1 MKFNK
6 ATKEVRFK
14 KVLNFISIFAAAFVL
29 GGCAAKA
36 KFDVPQIVNFDKR
49 EFEVISQS
57 GSNLLY
63 ISHEKDDF
71 YFTMINSMGTPL
83 ARRVLRPSGEFE
95 TIGFLPPNSA
105 YNELFVKVLNIV
117 KSNQK
122 EAVITANNENFKVR
136 ALDIR

>member
-1 MKFNK
+1 MRLK
-6 ATKEVRFK
+6 R
-14 KVLNFISIFAAAFVL
+14 VLNFLFIFVTAIML
-29 GGCAAKA
+29 YGCAAKA

-63 ISHEKDDF
+63 VSHEKEDY

-83 ARRVLRPSGEFE
+83 ARRVLRPSGKFE
-95 TIGFLPPNSA
+95 AIGFLPPNSA

>member
-1 MKFNK
+1 MQ
-6 ATKEVRFK
+6 FK
-14 KVLNFISIFAAAFVL
+14 KVLNFISIFAVSFVL

-49 EFEVISQS
+49 EFEVASQS

-63 ISHEKDDF
+63 ISHEKEDF

-95 TIGFLPPNSA
+95 AIGFLPPNST

>member
-1 MKFNK
+1 MQ
-6 ATKEVRFK
+6 FK
-14 KVLNFISIFAAAFVL
+14 KVLNFISIFAVSFVL

-63 ISHEKDDF
+63 ISHEKEDF

-95 TIGFLPPNSA
+95 AIGFLPPNSA
-105 YNELFVKVLNIV
+105 YNELFIKVLSIV

-122 EAVITANNENFKVR
+122 EAVIVVNNENFKVR
-136 ALDIR
+136 SLDIR

>member
-1 MKFNK
+1 M
-6 ATKEVRFK
+6 RFK
-14 KVLNFISIFAAAFVL
+14 KVLNFISIFAVSFVL

-49 EFEVISQS
+49 EFEVISKS

-63 ISHEKDDF
+63 ISHEKEDF

-95 TIGFLPPNSA
+95 AIGFLPPNST
-105 YNELFVKVLNIV
+105 YNELFVKVLGAI

-122 EAVITANNENFKVR
+122 EAVIAVNNENFKVR

>member
-1 MKFNK
+1 MS
-6 ATKEVRFK
+6 FK
-14 KVLNFISIFAAAFVL
+14 KVLKFISIFAAAFVL

-63 ISHEKDDF
+63 ISHEKEDF

-105 YNELFVKVLNIV
+105 YNELFAKVLNIV

>member
-1 MKFNK
+1 MS
-6 ATKEVRFK
+6 FK
-14 KVLNFISIFAAAFVL
+14 KVLKFISIFAVAFAL

-49 EFEVISQS
+49 EFEVISQN

-63 ISHEKDDF
+63 ISHEKEDY

-83 ARRVLRPSGEFE
+83 ARRVLRPNGEFE
-95 TIGFLPPNSA
+95 AIGFLPPNSA
-105 YNELFVKVLNIV
+105 YNELFVKILGAI

-122 EAVITANNENFKVR
+122 EAVIVVKNENFKVR
-136 ALDIR
+136 ALGIR

>member
-1 MKFNK
+1 MRLKRAFKFLLIFT
-6 ATKEVRFK
+6 AT
-14 KVLNFISIFAAAFVL
+14 IFFC
-29 GGCAAKA
+29 GCAAKA
-36 KFDVPQIVNFDKR
+36 KFYVPQIVNFDKR

-63 ISHEKDDF
+63 ISHEKEDF

-83 ARRVLRPSGEFE
+83 ARRVLKDGMFANL
-95 TIGFLPPNSA
+95 GFLPPNSA

>member
-1 MKFNK
+1 M
-6 ATKEVRFK
+6 
-14 KVLNFISIFAAAFVL
+14 AAFVL
-29 GGCAAKA
+29 YGCAAKA
-36 KFDVPQIVNFDKR
+36 KFDVPQIINFDKR

-63 ISHEKDDF
+63 ISHEKEDF

-95 TIGFLPPNSA
+95 AVGFLPPNSA
-105 YNELFVKVLNIV
+105 YNELFVKILGTI

-122 EAVITANNENFKVR
+122 EAVIVVNNENFKVR
-136 ALDIR
+136 SLDIR

>member
-1 MKFNK
+1 MS
-6 ATKEVRFK
+6 FK
-14 KVLNFISIFAAAFVL
+14 KVLSFISIFAAAFVL

-49 EFEVISQS
+49 EFEVTSQS

-63 ISHEKDDF
+63 ISHEKEDY

-83 ARRVLRPSGEFE
+83 ARRVLRPNGEFE
-95 TIGFLPPNSA
+95 TVGFLPPNSA
-105 YNELFVKVLNIV
+105 YNELFVKILGTI

-122 EAVITANNENFKVR
+122 EAVIVVNNENFKVR

>member
-1 MKFNK
+1 MS
-6 ATKEVRFK
+6 FK
-14 KVLNFISIFAAAFVL
+14 KVLKFISIFAAAFVL

-49 EFEVISQS
+49 EFEVTSQS

-63 ISHEKDDF
+63 ISHEKEDF

-105 YNELFVKVLNIV
+105 YNELFAKVLNIV

>member
-1 MKFNK
+1 MS
-6 ATKEVRFK
+6 FK
-14 KVLNFISIFAAAFVL
+14 KVLKFISIFAAVFVL

-63 ISHEKDDF
+63 ISHEKEDF
-71 YFTMINSMGTPL
+71 YFTMMNSMGTPL

-95 TIGFLPPNSA
+95 TIGFLPPNST

-122 EAVITANNENFKVR
+122 EAVITVNNENFKVR

>member
-1 MKFNK
+1 MG
-6 ATKEVRFK
+6 FK
-14 KVLNFISIFAAAFVL
+14 KVLKFISIFAAAFAL

-49 EFEVISQS
+49 EFEVTSQS

-63 ISHEKDDF
+63 ISHEKEDF

-95 TIGFLPPNSA
+95 AIGFLPPNST

>member
-1 MKFNK
+1 M
-6 ATKEVRFK
+6 EFK
-14 KVLNFISIFAAAFVL
+14 KVLNFLSIFMAAFVL
-29 GGCAAKA
+29 YGCAAKA

-49 EFEVISQS
+49 EFEVASQS

-63 ISHEKDDF
+63 ISHEKEDF

-95 TIGFLPPNSA
+95 AIGFLPPNST

>member
-1 MKFNK
+1 MRLKRVLKF
-6 ATKEVRFK
+6 
-14 KVLNFISIFAAAFVL
+14 LFIFVTAITL
-29 GGCAAKA
+29 YGCAAKA

-49 EFEVISQS
+49 EFEVSS
-57 GSNLLY
+57 KNGSNLLY
-63 ISHEKDDF
+63 ISHEKEDF

-95 TIGFLPPNSA
+95 AIGFLPPNSA
-105 YNELFVKVLNIV
+105 YNELFVKILNTI

-122 EAVITANNENFKVR
+122 EAIVTVNDEIFEVK

>member
-1 MKFNK
+1 M
-6 ATKEVRFK
+6 
-14 KVLNFISIFAAAFVL
+14 AAFVL
-29 GGCAAKA
+29 SGCAAKA

-49 EFEVISQS
+49 EFEVTSQS

-63 ISHEKDDF
+63 ISHEKEDY

-83 ARRVLRPSGEFE
+83 ARRVLRPNGEFE

-105 YNELFVKVLNIV
+105 YNQLFVKILDAI

-122 EAVITANNENFKVR
+122 EAVIVVNNENFKVR
-136 ALDIR
+136 SLDIR

>member
-1 MKFNK
+1 MW
-6 ATKEVRFK
+6 FK
-14 KVLNFISIFAAAFVL
+14 KVLNFISIFALAFAL

-63 ISHEKDDF
+63 ISHEKEDF

-95 TIGFLPPNSA
+95 AIGFLPPNGA
-105 YNELFVKVLNIV
+105 YNELFVKVLSIV

-122 EAVITANNENFKVR
+122 EAIITANNENFKVR

>member
-1 MKFNK
+1 
-6 ATKEVRFK
+6 
-14 KVLNFISIFAAAFVL
+14 
-29 GGCAAKA
+29 
-36 KFDVPQIVNFDKR
+36 
-49 EFEVISQS
+49 VISQS

-63 ISHEKDDF
+63 ISHEKEDF

-95 TIGFLPPNSA
+95 AIGFLPPNSA
-105 YNELFVKVLNIV
+105 YSELFAKVLNIV

>member
-1 MKFNK
+1 M
-6 ATKEVRFK
+6 
-14 KVLNFISIFAAAFVL
+14 AAFVL
-29 GGCAAKA
+29 YGCAAKA

-49 EFEVISQS
+49 EFEVASQS

-63 ISHEKDDF
+63 ISHEKEDF

-95 TIGFLPPNSA
+95 AIGFLPPNST

>member
-1 MKFNK
+1 MS
-6 ATKEVRFK
+6 FK
-14 KVLNFISIFAAAFVL
+14 KVLKFISIFAAAFVL

-63 ISHEKDDF
+63 ISHEKEDF

-95 TIGFLPPNSA
+95 AIGFLPPNSS
-105 YNELFVKVLNIV
+105 YNELFVKVLSIV

>member
-1 MKFNK
+1 M
-6 ATKEVRFK
+6 RFK
-14 KVLNFISIFAAAFVL
+14 KVLNFISIFAVAFVL

-49 EFEVISQS
+49 EFEVISQN

-63 ISHEKDDF
+63 ISHEKEDY

-83 ARRVLRPSGEFE
+83 ARRVLRPNGEFE
-95 TIGFLPPNSA
+95 AVGFLPPNSA
-105 YNELFVKVLNIV
+105 YNELFVKILGAI

-122 EAVITANNENFKVR
+122 EAVIVVNNENFKVR
-136 ALDIR
+136 SLDIR

>member
-1 MKFNK
+1 M
-6 ATKEVRFK
+6 RFK
-14 KVLNFISIFAAAFVL
+14 KVLNFISIFAVAFVL

-49 EFEVISQS
+49 EFEVISKS

-63 ISHEKDDF
+63 ISHEKEDY

-83 ARRVLRPSGEFE
+83 ARRVLRPNGEFE
-95 TIGFLPPNSA
+95 AIGFLPPNSA
-105 YNELFVKVLNIV
+105 YNELFIKVLNIV

-122 EAVITANNENFKVR
+122 EAVIAVKNENFKVR

>member
-1 MKFNK
+1 M
-6 ATKEVRFK
+6 EFK
-14 KVLNFISIFAAAFVL
+14 KVLNFLSVFMAAFVL
-29 GGCAAKA
+29 YGCAAKA

-63 ISHEKDDF
+63 ISHEKEDY

-95 TIGFLPPNSA
+95 AIGFLPPNSA
-105 YNELFVKVLNIV
+105 YNELFIKVLSIV

>member
-1 MKFNK
+1 M
-6 ATKEVRFK
+6 RFK
-14 KVLNFISIFAAAFVL
+14 KVLNFISIFAVAFVL

-63 ISHEKDDF
+63 ISHEKEDY

-83 ARRVLRPSGEFE
+83 ARRVLRPNGEFE
-95 TIGFLPPNSA
+95 TVGFLPPNSA
-105 YNELFVKVLNIV
+105 YNELFVKILGAI

-122 EAVITANNENFKVR
+122 EAVIVVNNENFKVR
-136 ALDIR
+136 SLDIR

>member
-1 MKFNK
+1 M
-6 ATKEVRFK
+6 RFK

-29 GGCAAKA
+29 DGCAAKA

-49 EFEVISQS
+49 EFEVTSQS

-63 ISHEKDDF
+63 ISHEKEDF

-83 ARRVLRPSGEFE
+83 ARRVLRPNGEFE
-95 TIGFLPPNSA
+95 VVGFLPPNSA
-105 YNELFVKVLNIV
+105 YNELFVKILDAI

-122 EAVITANNENFKVR
+122 EAIIAVNNENFKVR

>member
-6 ATKEVRFK
+6 AIKKVSFK
-14 KVLNFISIFAAAFVL
+14 KVLSFISVFMVAFVL
-29 GGCAAKA
+29 SGCVAKA
-36 KFDVPQIVNFDKR
+36 KFDIPQIVNFDKR

-105 YNELFVKVLNIV
+105 YNELFAKVLNIV

>member
-1 MKFNK
+1 M
-6 ATKEVRFK
+6 RFK
-14 KVLNFISIFAAAFVL
+14 KVLNFISIFAVAFVL

-49 EFEVISQS
+49 EFEVTSQS

-63 ISHEKDDF
+63 ISHEKEDY

-83 ARRVLRPSGEFE
+83 ARRVLRPNGEFE
-95 TIGFLPPNSA
+95 AVGFLPPNSA
-105 YNELFVKVLNIV
+105 YNELFIKVLNIV

-122 EAVITANNENFKVR
+122 EAVIAVKNENFKVR

>member
-1 MKFNK
+1 M
-6 ATKEVRFK
+6 
-14 KVLNFISIFAAAFVL
+14 AAFVL
-29 GGCAAKA
+29 GGCATKA

-49 EFEVISQS
+49 EFEVTSQS

-63 ISHEKDDF
+63 ISHEKEDY

-95 TIGFLPPNSA
+95 AVGFLPPNSA
-105 YNELFVKVLNIV
+105 YNELFIKILNTL

-122 EAVITANNENFKVR
+122 EAIVTVNDEIFEVR

>member
-1 MKFNK
+1 MS
-6 ATKEVRFK
+6 FK
-14 KVLNFISIFAAAFVL
+14 KVLSFISVFMLAFVL
-29 GGCAAKA
+29 GGCATKA

-63 ISHEKDDF
+63 ISHEKEDY

-95 TIGFLPPNSA
+95 TVGFLPPNSA
-105 YNELFVKVLNIV
+105 YNELFVKILGAI

-122 EAVITANNENFKVR
+122 EAVIAVNNENFKVR

>member
-1 MKFNK
+1 MRLKRAFKF
-6 ATKEVRFK
+6 
-14 KVLNFISIFAAAFVL
+14 LLIFTTTIFFC
-29 GGCAAKA
+29 GCAAKA

-63 ISHEKDDF
+63 ISHEKEDF

-95 TIGFLPPNSA
+95 AIGFLPPNSA

>member
-1 MKFNK
+1 MS
-6 ATKEVRFK
+6 FK
-14 KVLNFISIFAAAFVL
+14 KVLKFISIFAAAFVL

-63 ISHEKDDF
+63 ISHEKEDF

-95 TIGFLPPNSA
+95 AIGFLPPNSA
-105 YNELFVKVLNIV
+105 HNELFVKVLGAI

-122 EAVITANNENFKVR
+122 EAVITVNNENFKVR

>member
-1 MKFNK
+1 M
-6 ATKEVRFK
+6 
-14 KVLNFISIFAAAFVL
+14 AAFVL
-29 GGCAAKA
+29 SGCASKA

-49 EFEVISQS
+49 EFEVTSQS

-63 ISHEKDDF
+63 VSHEKEDY

-83 ARRVLRPSGEFE
+83 ARRVLRPNGEFE
-95 TIGFLPPNSA
+95 TVGFLPPNTA
-105 YNELFVKVLNIV
+105 YNELFVKILSAI

-122 EAVITANNENFKVR
+122 EAVIVVNNENFKVR

>member
-1 MKFNK
+1 M
-6 ATKEVRFK
+6 RFK
-14 KVLNFISIFAAAFVL
+14 KVLNFISIFAVPFVL

-63 ISHEKDDF
+63 ISHEKEDY
-71 YFTMINSMGTPL
+71 YFTMINSMGTPM

-95 TIGFLPPNSA
+95 AIGFLPPNST
-105 YNELFVKVLNIV
+105 YNELFVKVLSIV

-122 EAVITANNENFKVR
+122 EAVIAVNNENFKVR